1 MIFCVDKPLLIIRE
15 FKYSPTVTQVPLM
28 FPEAHFLKHYLFY
41 AYEYMPLCYVYMHQV
56 PAWFPQRSE
65 QGIRSS

>member
-28 FPEAHFLKHYLFY
+28 FPEAHFLKALFV
-41 AYEYMPLCYVYMHQV
+41 LRV
-56 PAWFPQRSE
+56 
-65 QGIRSS
+65 